1 MLSGVATGGET
12 RFARSGDAHIAYQV
26 VGDGDLD
33 ILALSNALIP
43 IESIE
48 EEPGLARF
56 DRRLGSFGRLI
67 RFDRSGVGV
76 SDPISAA
83 EGPTLQQWV
92 DDALAVLDAVGSAR
106 AAVFAPGDASN
117 CGLLLAATHP
127 ERITSLVLVNGTART
142 SRADD
147 YPAGI
152 PQHILEGFVAD
163 QLSGGESTPASDEFL
178 RVNAPSMAG
187 NDAFRSW
194 WIRAGHRAAS
204 PARARALQSVVLFAD
219 VRAVLATIQV
229 PTLVLHRRA
238 DKVIRVEHGRYLGE
252 HIPGARYVELEG
264 SGHLHW
270 VDDSDEVLDEIEEFL
285 TGLRQGAGTDRRLA
299 TILFTDIVSS
309 TERAAEVGD
318 RRWTEVLDRHDAVMR
333 RQLTRFGGR
342 EVNTTGDG
350 MVAEFDGPTR
360 AVTCGQALVDAAAQV
375 GVSIRVGIH
384 TGEVERRGDDVAGL
398 AVHLSA
404 RVQALAQPGEVLVS
418 RTVVDLVA
426 GSGIAFT
433 DRGEHALK
441 GVPGAWRLYAVER

>member
-1 MLSGVATGGET
+1 VGTAGET
-12 RFARSGDAHIAYQV
+12 RFARSGDAHIAFQV
-26 VGDGDLD
+26 AGGGDLD
-33 ILALSNALIP
+33 ILAVSNALIP

-48 EEPGLARF
+48 EEPGMARF
-56 DRRLGSFGRLI
+56 DRRLSSFGRLI

-76 SDPISAA
+76 SDPISAS

-92 DDALAVLDAVGSAR
+92 DDAVAVLDAAGSER
-106 AAVFAPGDASN
+106 AAVFAPGDASY
-117 CGLLLAATHP
+117 CGILLAATFP
-127 ERITSLVLVNGTART
+127 ERITSLVIVNGTART
-142 SRADD
+142 ARADD
-147 YPAGI
+147 YQPGV

-163 QLSGGESTPASDEFL
+163 QLSGESSEGGDEFL
-178 RVNAPSMAG
+178 HMNAPSMAG
-187 NDAFRSW
+187 DEAFRSW

-204 PARARALQSVVLFAD
+204 PARARALQSSVLFSD
-219 VRAVLATIQV
+219 VRAVLPAIQV
-229 PTLVLHRRA
+229 PTLVIHRRQ
-238 DKVIRVEHGRYLGE
+238 DKVLRVAHGRYLGE

-264 SGHLHW
+264 SAHLHW
-270 VDDSDEVLDEIEEFL
+270 VGDGDEVLDEMEEFL
-285 TGLRQGAGTDRRLA
+285 TGVRRGAGTDRSLS

-384 TGEVERRGDDVAGL
+384 TGEVERRGADVAGL

-426 GSGIAFT
+426 GSGTAFA
-433 DRGEHALK
+433 DRGEHSLK
-441 GVPGAWRLYAVER
+441 GVPGSWRLYAVER

>member
-1 MLSGVATGGET
+1 VRTGGET
-12 RFARSGDAHIAYQV
+12 RFARSGDAQIAFQV
-26 VGDGDLD
+26 LGDGGLD
-33 ILALSNALIP
+33 ILAVSNALIP

-48 EEPGLARF
+48 EEPGMARF
-56 DRRLGSFGRLI
+56 DRRLSSFGRLI

-76 SDPISAA
+76 SDPVSAA

-92 DDALAVLDAVGSAR
+92 DDAVAVLDAAGSER
-106 AAVFAPGDASN
+106 AAVFAPGDASY
-117 CGLLLAATHP
+117 CGILLAAMFS
-127 ERITSLVLVNGTART
+127 ERITSLVIVNGTART
-142 SRADD
+142 ARADD
-147 YPAGI
+147 YQAGV
-152 PQHILEGFVAD
+152 PRHILEGFLAD
-163 QLSGGESTPASDEFL
+163 QLSGESSEGGDEFL
-178 RVNAPSMAG
+178 YMNAPSMA
-187 NDAFRSW
+187 DDEAFRSW
-194 WIRAGHRAAS
+194 WIRAGHRGAS
-204 PARARALQSVVLFAD
+204 PARARALQSSVLFGD
-219 VRAVLATIQV
+219 VRAVLPAIQV
-229 PTLVLHRRA
+229 PTLVMHRRQ
-238 DKVIRVEHGRYLGE
+238 DKVFRVEHGRYLGE

-270 VDDSDEVLDEIEEFL
+270 VGDSDEVLDEMEELL
-285 TGLRQGAGTDRRLA
+285 TGLRRGAGTDRALS

-433 DRGEHALK
+433 DRGEHPLK
-441 GVPGAWRLYAVER
+441 GVPGVWRLYAVDR

>member
-1 MLSGVATGGET
+1 MATGGET
-12 RFARSGDAHIAYQV
+12 QFARSGDAHIAYQI

-33 ILALSNALIP
+33 ILAVSNALIP
-43 IESIE
+43 IESID

-56 DRRLGSFGRLI
+56 DRRLSSFGRLI

-83 EGPTLQQWV
+83 EAPTLQQWV
-92 DDALAVLDAVGSAR
+92 DDAVAVLDAAGSER
-106 AAVFAPGDASN
+106 AAVFAPGDASH
-117 CGLLLAATHP
+117 CGLLLAATFP

-142 SRADD
+142 ARADD

-152 PQHILEGFVAD
+152 PQRILEQFVAN
-163 QLSGGESTPASDEFL
+163 QLSGEPTSDGDEFL
-178 RVNAPSMAG
+178 YMNAPSMAG
-187 NDAFRSW
+187 DEAFRSW

-204 PARARALQSVVLFAD
+204 PARAQALQSVVLFAD
-219 VRAVLATIQV
+219 VRAVLPAIQV
-229 PTLVLHRRA
+229 PTLVVHRRG

-252 HIPGARYVELEG
+252 HIPTARYVELEG

-270 VDDSDEVLDEIEEFL
+270 VDDSDEVLDEIEELL
-285 TGLRQGAGTDRRLA
+285 TGLRKGAGTDRALS

-318 RRWTEVLDRHDAVMR
+318 RRWTDLLDRHDAVMR
-333 RQLTRFGGR
+333 RQLKRFGGR

-350 MVAEFDGPTR
+350 LVAEFDGPTR
-360 AVTCGQALVDAAAQV
+360 AVICGQALVDAAAQV

-398 AVHLSA
+398 AVNLAA
-404 RVQALAQPGEVLVS
+404 RVQARAEPGEVLVS
-418 RTVVDLVA
+418 RTVVDLVT
-426 GSGIAFT
+426 GSGTSFS
-433 DRGEHALK
+433 DRGDHALK
-441 GVPGAWRLYAVER
+441 GVPGEWRLYAVER